1 MKKYKLV
8 SFFLFLMIV
17 SVSYAFRLEGIDFNQ
32 RMDGKD
38 GGYREF
44 KIINDGIE
52 RQRYKI
58 NVLKSEDTT
67 TKDASKFIEVF
78 PKVVTINPKEVG
90 IFKIFAKA
98 PDTAEKGLYSFSLEF
113 KPIGIPTLAK
123 AKEGLVTGSA
133 NVNIAPL
140 VEMYGYVG
148 EIDFQKVLRFEEIKI
163 ENAEEGASVSG
174 KLINDSYAVVEV
186 GILAYRKGDY
196 LLGGDYVGTLRG
208 NKEMEIKATIP
219 NVKDSQD
226 IKKLVFYR
234 TVNDKVEK
242 LKVVEIEK

>member
-1 MKKYKLV
+1 MKRYKLV
-8 SFFLFLMIV
+8 SFFLFLMMV

-58 NVLKSEDTT
+58 NVLKSEGTT

-78 PKVVTINPKEVG
+78 PKVVTVNPKEVG
-90 IFKIFAKA
+90 MFKIFAKA
-98 PDTAEKGLYSFSLEF
+98 PDTAEKGLYSFMLEL

-123 AKEGLVTGSA
+123 AKEGLVTGSV

-148 EIDFQKVLRFEEIKI
+148 EVDFQKVLRFEEIKI
-163 ENAEEGASVSG
+163 ENAEGRASVSG
-174 KLINDSYAVVEV
+174 KLINDSYAVVEL
-186 GILAYRKGDY
+186 GILAYGKGDY
-196 LLGGDYVGTLRG
+196 LLGGDYIGTLG
-208 NKEMEIKATIP
+208 NNKEMEVKATIP

-226 IKKLVFYR
+226 IKKFVFYR